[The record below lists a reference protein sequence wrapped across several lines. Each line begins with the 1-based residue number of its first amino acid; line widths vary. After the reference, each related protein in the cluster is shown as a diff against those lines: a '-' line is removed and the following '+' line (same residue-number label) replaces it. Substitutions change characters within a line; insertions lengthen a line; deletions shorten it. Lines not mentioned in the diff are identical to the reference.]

1 MSGLTEVGVDYPDA
15 QLNFDGISIRT
26 LSGLLKRYFMFLVD
40 PLIPHEIYDRLSPLR
55 GTCCAASLAL
65 SQTTYATPP
74 TGMFNISL
82 RTHFMGSVVCSLNAA
97 HRSVIMF
104 MLGFLQD
111 VLRAEYGITMDR
123 LSRAFGMVFFRAK
136 MGA

>member
-1 MSGLTEVGVDYPDA
+1 MLVALTEVCADYPDA
-15 QLNFDGISIRT
+15 QLNFEGISIRT
-26 LSGLLKRYFMFLVD
+26 LSGLLKRFFMFLVD

-55 GTCCAASLAL
+55 GTCCATNLHSAPSL
-65 SQTTYATPP
+65 TPRP
-74 TGMFNISL
+74 AGMFNISL